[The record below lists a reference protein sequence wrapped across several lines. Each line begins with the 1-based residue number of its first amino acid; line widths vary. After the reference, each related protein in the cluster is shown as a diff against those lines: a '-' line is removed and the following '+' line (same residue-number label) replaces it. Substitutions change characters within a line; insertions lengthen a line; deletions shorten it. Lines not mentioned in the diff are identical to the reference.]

1 MAGLYRDVARLLEDE
16 GWFLHHQAK
25 GSHEIWRRNDD
36 PDGLE
41 VSVPANLKKV
51 MTAESI
57 MKQAGLPKDAYKP
70 AQRRARRKARVQD
83 AADGDSGNRN
93 ASSDAEGVDG

>member
-1 MAGLYRDVARLLEDE
+1 
-16 GWFLHHQAK
+16 
-25 GSHEIWRRNDD
+25 
-36 PDGLE
+36 
-41 VSVPANLKKV
+41 
-51 MTAESI
+51 MTAEGI

-93 ASSDAEGVDG
+93 ASTDAEGVDG